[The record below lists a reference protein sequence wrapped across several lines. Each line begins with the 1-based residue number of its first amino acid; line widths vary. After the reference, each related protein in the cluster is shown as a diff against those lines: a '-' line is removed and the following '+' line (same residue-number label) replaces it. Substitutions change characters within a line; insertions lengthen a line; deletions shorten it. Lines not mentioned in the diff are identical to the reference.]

1 MPEIDDEKLENLMS
15 LVVKEHPDLDPY
27 VVWVLCINQLLNE
40 QGIYGDE
47 KLAEQLRQ
55 ERDKNSNFRVEI
67 I

>member
-1 MPEIDDEKLENLMS
+1 MADIDEERLQELME
-15 LVVKEHPDLDPY
+15 LVCKEHPDLDKY

-47 KLAEQLRQ
+47 NAAEEIRQ
-55 ERDKNSNFRVEI
+55 KRNKESQFRVEI

>member
-1 MPEIDDEKLENLMS
+1 MPEIDDERLEYLME
-15 LVVKEHPDLDPY
+15 LVTKEHPDLDQY

-47 KLAEQLRQ
+47 NVAEEIRQ
-55 ERDKNSNFRVEI
+55 KRNKESQFRVEI